1 VHGTPAQEH
10 WLRVP
15 MTDCEIGTKEKET
28 PITDSKPEPITKRV
42 LGTLICMTWTND
54 ATDATMSA
62 ADTKSAA
69 RN

>member
-1 VHGTPAQEH
+1 
-10 WLRVP
+10 
-15 MTDCEIGTKEKET
+15 MTDCVIGTKEKET

-54 ATDATMSA
+54 ATDATMRA

-69 RN
+69 RKPDHGRFIKPAVSRV